1 VAPALAVRE
10 RILREASKVLA
21 QNAQASVE
29 QIAEAAH
36 ISRAT
41 FYRSF
46 STKGELLKALRLEP
60 EPDTAL
66 RVLEAALGILR
77 TQSLATLS
85 MDELA
90 GTAGVS
96 RANLYRLF
104 PGKAALFKAILLAYS
119 PFEPVMAIFERLGD
133 RPPDEL
139 IPELVRTA
147 YRTMSGRTGIV
158 RTLVFE
164 ATSMTPETQQAF
176 SETGL
181 RAFGTL
187 AMYLSSQMETG
198 RLRRISPL
206 IAVQALIGGVMFHL
220 LSEQLLAGMADINGE
235 QAVTQLAENWLRGM
249 RPDQ

>member
-1 VAPALAVRE
+1 MAAPRTVRE
-10 RILREASKVLA
+10 RILKEASKVLA
-21 QNAQASVE
+21 DNAQASVE
-29 QIAEAAH
+29 QIAEASH
-36 ISRAT
+36 ISRTT

-46 STKGELLKALRLEP
+46 ESRRELLKALSLEP
-60 EPDTAL
+60 EPDTAD
-66 RVLEAALGILR
+66 RVLEAALRMLR
-77 TQSLATLS
+77 TQSLGTLS

-119 PFEPVMAIFERLGD
+119 PFEPVMAIFERIGD

-147 YRTMSGRTGIV
+147 YRTMSGRTGVV
-158 RTLVFE
+158 RTLLFE

-187 AMYLSSQMETG
+187 AMYLSSQMEAG

-206 IAVQALIGGVMFHL
+206 IALQALIGGVMFHL
-220 LSEQLLAGMADINGE
+220 LSEPIFAAMTDVNGD

>member
-1 VAPALAVRE
+1 MAAAPPRD
-10 RILREASKVLA
+10 RIL
-21 QNAQASVE
+21 QQASRLLTENSLASVAE
-29 QIAEAAH
+29 IATAARV
-36 ISRAT
+36 SRTT

-46 STKGELLKALRLEP
+46 SSKDELLRALHLEP
-60 EPDTAL
+60 EPDTTR
-66 RVLEAALGILR
+66 RVLEAALGILGTR
-77 TQSLATLS
+77 SLADLS
-85 MDELA
+85 MDQMA

-104 PGKAALFKAILLAYS
+104 PGKAALFKAIVLAYS
-119 PFEPVMAIFERLGD
+119 PFEPVMAVFDRIGD

-164 ATSMTPETQQAF
+164 ATSMTPETHQAF

-181 RAFGTL
+181 LAFGRL
-187 AMYLSSQMETG
+187 AMYLSGQMEAG
-198 RLRRISPL
+198 RLRQMSPL
-206 IAVQALIGGVMFHL
+206 IAAQGLIGGVMFHL
-220 LSEQLLAGMADINGE
+220 LSEPLLTGMADVHGE

-249 RPDQ
+249 RPDR

>member
-1 VAPALAVRE
+1 MLT
-10 RILREASKVLA
+10 

-29 QIAEAAH
+29 QIAVAAR

-46 STKGELLKALRLEP
+46 ASRGELLKALRLDP
-60 EPDTAL
+60 EPDTNR
-66 RVLEAALGILR
+66 RVLEAALRILS

-90 GTAGVS
+90 STAGVS

-119 PFEPVMAIFERLGD
+119 PFEPVMAIFERFGD

-176 SETGL
+176 GETGL

-187 AMYLSSQMETG
+187 AMYLSSQMEAG

-206 IAVQALIGGVMFHL
+206 IALQALIGGVMFHL
-220 LSEQLLAGMADINGE
+220 LSEPLLAGMADRAGE
-235 QAVTQLAENWLRGM
+235 HVVTQLAENWLRGM

>member
-1 VAPALAVRE
+1 M
-10 RILREASKVLA
+10 
-21 QNAQASVE
+21 
-29 QIAEAAH
+29 
-36 ISRAT
+36 
-41 FYRSF
+41 
-46 STKGELLKALRLEP
+46 
-60 EPDTAL
+60 
-66 RVLEAALGILR
+66 LR
-77 TQSLATLS
+77 TQSLVTLS

-90 GTAGVS
+90 ATAGVS

-104 PGKAALFKAILLAYS
+104 PGKAALFKAIVLAYS
-119 PFEPVMAIFERLGD
+119 PFEPVMALFDRIGD
-133 RPPDEL
+133 RPPDEV

-176 SETGL
+176 GETGL
-181 RAFGTL
+181 RAVGTL
-187 AMYLSSQMETG
+187 AMYLSSQMEAG

-206 IAVQALIGGVMFHL
+206 IALQALIGGVMFHL
-220 LSEQLLAGMADINGE
+220 LSEPLLSGMTDIDGE

>member
-1 VAPALAVRE
+1 MATAPAPRE
-10 RILREASKVLA
+10 RILKEASKILA
-21 QNAQASVE
+21 QNAQASLG
-29 QIAEAAH
+29 QIAAAAH
-36 ISRAT
+36 VSRAT

-46 STKGELLKALRLEP
+46 SSRADLLKALRLDP
-60 EPDTAL
+60 EPDTAS
-66 RVLEAALGILR
+66 RVLEAALRMLR

-90 GTAGVS
+90 GTACVS

-104 PGKAALFKAILLAYS
+104 PGKAALFKAIVLAYS
-119 PFEPVMAIFERLGD
+119 PFEPVMALFERTGD

-147 YRTMSGRTGIV
+147 YRAMSGRNGIV

-187 AMYLSSQMETG
+187 AMYLSSQMEAG

-206 IAVQALIGGVMFHL
+206 IALQALIGGVMFHL
-220 LSEQLLAGMADINGE
+220 LSEPLFAGMAEINGE
-235 QAVTQLAENWLRGM
+235 QAVTQLAENWLRAM
-249 RPDQ
+249 RPDR

>member
-1 VAPALAVRE
+1 
-10 RILREASKVLA
+10 
-21 QNAQASVE
+21 
-29 QIAEAAH
+29 
-36 ISRAT
+36 
-41 FYRSF
+41 
-46 STKGELLKALRLEP
+46 LLQALRLEP
-60 EPDTAL
+60 EPDTAR
-66 RVLEAALGILR
+66 RVLDAALQALS

-90 GTAGVS
+90 GSAGVS

-119 PFEPVMAIFERLGD
+119 PFEPVMALFERIGD

-158 RTLVFE
+158 RTLLLE

-176 SETGL
+176 GETGL

-187 AMYLSSQMETG
+187 AMYLSSQMEAG
-198 RLRRISPL
+198 RLRRTSPL
-206 IAVQALIGGVMFHL
+206 IALQALIGGVIFHL
-220 LSEQLLAGMADINGE
+220 LSEPLLAGMTDINGE
-235 QAVTQLAENWLRGM
+235 EAVTQLAESWLRGM
-249 RPDQ
+249 RPDR